1 MPSLSLALAAVLFLC
16 VGASA
21 RADYVT
27 PHMTRAPVGN
37 LKVVAPITTG
47 DYDILRMKLRNLLNG
62 AAAAKQGNGRLEA
75 RLIFYAKAPK
85 LLTTADLPQDVRESL
100 DAVRAA
106 GVKIGICNNTLREQG
121 LDFHTLYGVTEAD
134 IVPSGFLEVA
144 RLQQH
149 GFVVDPSN

>member
-1 MPSLSLALAAVLFLC
+1 MQSLFLAAAAVLFL
-16 VGASA
+16 VLGAPA

-27 PHMTRAPVGN
+27 PHMIHAPVGH

-47 DYDILRMKLRNLLNG
+47 DYDVLSMKLRNLLNG
-62 AAAAKQGNGRLEA
+62 AAAAKAGKGRFEA

-85 LLTTADLPQDVRESL
+85 LLITADLPQDVRKSL
-100 DAVRAA
+100 DAARAA
-106 GVKIGICNNTLREQG
+106 GVKIEVCNNTLREQA
-121 LDFHTLYGVTEAD
+121 LDFHTLYGVSEAD

-144 RLQQH
+144 WLQKH

>member
-1 MPSLSLALAAVLFLC
+1 MPSSRFAVAVAISLCLGV
-16 VGASA
+16 SA

-27 PHMTRAPVGN
+27 PHMTRAPVGDI
-37 LKVVAPITTG
+37 KVVSPITTG
-47 DYDILRMKLRNLLNG
+47 DYDLLRMKLRNLLNG

-75 RLIFYAKAPK
+75 RLIFYARAPK
-85 LLTTADLPQDVRESL
+85 LLTTAELPQDVREDL
-100 DAVRAA
+100 DAARAA
-106 GVKIGICNNTLREQG
+106 GVKIEICNNTLREQG
-121 LDFHTLYGVTEAD
+121 LDFHTLYGVTEGD

>member
-1 MPSLSLALAAVLFLC
+1 MPSLFLALAAVLFLSL
-16 VGASA
+16 GASA

-27 PHMTRAPVGN
+27 PQITRAPVGN

-62 AAAAKQGNGRLEA
+62 AKAAKEGKGRLEA
-75 RLIFYAKAPK
+75 RLIFYAKAPR
-85 LLTTADLPQDVRESL
+85 LLTTTELPQDVRESL
-100 DAVRAA
+100 DAVRAV

-121 LDFHTLYGVTEAD
+121 LDFHTLYGVTDAD

>member
-1 MPSLSLALAAVLFLC
+1 MPSIFVAIAAVLFLFL
-16 VGASA
+16 GATA

-27 PHMTRAPVGN
+27 PHMTHAPVGR

-47 DYDILRMKLRNLLNG
+47 DYEILRMKLRNLLNG
-62 AAAAKQGNGRLEA
+62 ASAAKEGNGHFEA

-85 LLTTADLPQDVRESL
+85 LLTTTDLPQDVRESL

-106 GVKIGICNNTLREQG
+106 GVKIEICNNTLREQG
-121 LDFHTLYGVTEAD
+121 LDFHTLYGVKETD

-144 RLQQH
+144 WLQQH